1 MSSTANI
8 HRMWF
13 IHGNT
18 LMLHNRLLTFWSISI
33 KGVHM
38 IFFYVCVFS
47 QWPHPHVSVFIWIA
61 AADFLKTIN
70 ILMSPVWENTQT
82 ECLFKK
88 QKRCVVVRLHILG
101 AGVASS
107 IPMQYPVRVLARPF
121 MLQTKGPG
129 MARLR
134 LQPVHNTDTRT
145 SHCMLYSVWSCMW
158 QIIKLDCCC
167 VKNTMWIRCF
177 VVLNKAWVCAIYI
190 RFMIF

>member
-1 MSSTANI
+1 MWGGGCFFSIYKVLFLVSWCPAQPTSTECGSF
-8 HRMWF
+8 MEQCLCCPTGCSLF
-13 IHGNT
+13 DQT
-18 LMLHNRLLTFWSISI
+18 ISI

-88 QKRCVVVRLHILG
+88 QKRCAVVRLHILG

-121 MLQTKGPG
+121 MLQTKRPWNGS
-129 MARLR
+129 A
-134 LQPVHNTDTRT
+134 T
-145 SHCMLYSVWSCMW
+145 SAACPQHGH
-158 QIIKLDCCC
+158 
-167 VKNTMWIRCF
+167 KNISLH
-177 VVLNKAWVCAIYI
+177 VVLCVILYVTDNKAGLLLY
-190 RFMIF
+190 

>member
-13 IHGNT
+13 IHGTT
-18 LMLHNRLLTFWSISI
+18 LMLPNRLLTFWSISI

-88 QKRCVVVRLHILG
+88 QKRCAVVRLHILG

-121 MLQTKGPG
+121 MLQTKRPWNGS
-129 MARLR
+129 A
-134 LQPVHNTDTRT
+134 T
-145 SHCMLYSVWSCMW
+145 SAACPQHGH
-158 QIIKLDCCC
+158 
-167 VKNTMWIRCF
+167 KNISLH
-177 VVLNKAWVCAIYI
+177 VVLCVILYVTDNKAGLLLC
-190 RFMIF
+190 